1 MKGMNR
7 ETGKWISG
15 RAHLRQSIR
24 DILTTTR
31 GERLIRRDYG
41 SNVFAYIDQ
50 PLTDALTLEIMA
62 EVANAVHDF
71 EPRIGLTKVAVAAA
85 DPGHLTLKLE
95 GAGAPASAGESFVI
109 EASGAEA

>member
-1 MKGMNR
+1 MKGMDR
-7 ETGKWISG
+7 QTGKWIG
-15 RAHLRQSIR
+15 DRAHLRQSIR
-24 DILTTTR
+24 DILTTTK

-50 PLTDALTLEIMA
+50 PLTDALTLEVMA

-95 GAGAPASAGESFVI
+95 GTAGETVI
-109 EASGAEA
+109 VEASGVS